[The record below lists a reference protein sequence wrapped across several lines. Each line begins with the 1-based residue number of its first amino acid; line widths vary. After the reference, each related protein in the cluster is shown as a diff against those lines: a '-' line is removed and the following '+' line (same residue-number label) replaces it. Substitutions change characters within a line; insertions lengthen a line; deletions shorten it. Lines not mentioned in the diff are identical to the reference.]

1 MGQNAPNCPG
11 QVEDKN
17 CLLGNYLK
25 KAWVN
30 FDACWMDGNAEHSSL
45 IRD

>member
-11 QVEDKN
+11 QVEEKN

-30 FDACWMDGNAEHSSL
+30 FDAMDGNAEHSSL